1 MGSIRGTLTSSISL
15 NSLENALFCVNSFR
29 QVAQTG
35 SFINSETSNFK
46 IPIPIFISICI
57 GLSTKFQR
65 MLPKLSWKRASILPR
80 AFLALGK
87 AFPKLKSQPHI
98 SSLALSINASV
109 LGGIT
114 VSFAVSYV

>member
-46 IPIPIFISICI
+46 IPIPIFISMYWAFHKV
-57 GLSTKFQR
+57 STDA
-65 MLPKLSWKRASILPR
+65 PEAKLEAC
-80 AFLALGK
+80 
-87 AFPKLKSQPHI
+87 
-98 SSLALSINASV
+98 
-109 LGGIT
+109 
-114 VSFAVSYV
+114 